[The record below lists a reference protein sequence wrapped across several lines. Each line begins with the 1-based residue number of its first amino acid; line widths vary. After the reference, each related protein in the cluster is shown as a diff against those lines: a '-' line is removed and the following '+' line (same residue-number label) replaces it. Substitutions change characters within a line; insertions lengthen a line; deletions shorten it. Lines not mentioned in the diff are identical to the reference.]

1 MFVSAEGGWLSVS
14 LCEDQVRS
22 KICEAVSEMIL
33 RFQQYRPVSRENV
46 ERRRLVAHVVHL
58 FDGIGHAA
66 LGHHLLVL
74 SGGALEGFPH
84 VDVLQGN

>member
-1 MFVSAEGGWLSVS
+1 MYFCGKTQLEVKHVRLCGGERMLH
-14 LCEDQVRS
+14 
-22 KICEAVSEMIL
+22 
-33 RFQQYRPVSRENV
+33 FQQHRPVSRENV

-74 SGGALEGFPH
+74 SGGALESFPH